1 MARKVFYSFHF
12 NNDFFRTQQVRN
24 MNSFEG
30 QSFCS
35 ANAWEE
41 VKQDGD
47 AAVEKWIDENL
58 KGRSCL
64 VVLVGSQTANR
75 KWVKKEIEKAWGAG
89 KGVLGVRIDK
99 LKHTDGSTGTAGP
112 NPFSQ
117 FSLKNGKKL
126 DAIAPL
132 KTPVGSTSK
141 DAYASI
147 RDNLEAWIE
156 EAIEA
161 RSNA

>member
-12 NNDFFRTQQVRN
+12 DNDFFRTQQVRN

-47 AAVEKWIDENL
+47 AAVEKWIDDNL
-58 KGRSCL
+58 KGKSCL

-75 KWVKKEIEKAWGAG
+75 KWVKKEIVKAWNAG
-89 KGVLGVRIDK
+89 KGVLGVRINK
-99 LKHTDGSTGTAGP
+99 LKDTDGLSGTPGA

-117 FSLKNGKKL
+117 FSLQNGKNMGS
-126 DAIAPL
+126 IAPL
-132 KTPVGSTSK
+132 KTPAGTTSK
-141 DAYASI
+141 EAYASI